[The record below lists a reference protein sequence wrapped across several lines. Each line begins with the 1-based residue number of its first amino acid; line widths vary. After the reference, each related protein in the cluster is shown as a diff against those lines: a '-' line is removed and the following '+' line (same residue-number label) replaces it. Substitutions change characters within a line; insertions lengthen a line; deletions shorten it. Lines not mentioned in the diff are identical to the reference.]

1 MVGGVGGMGVI
12 LQRWLTALVLGIC
25 LLGSVVFFNPLG
37 FEVLVSVLAGAAYW
51 EWLRMTLHRT
61 SRVLCIGGGIV
72 LGALVLFSV
81 KQPILGVVILGSA
94 MFWWFCVL
102 VVMITAGGRRDS
114 SVFPTSVLPGSLIVL
129 AGGIAICWLQ
139 QRGPANGLRLIEF
152 LVLVWAVDC
161 GSFFVGRRWGRHK
174 LAPAL
179 SPGKTVQGALGG
191 AVSVLAVSGCIYLID
206 DSLAETMLS
215 TWLSL
220 VLAVYLMCVVGDL
233 YESAA
238 KRNAGVKDSG
248 TLLPGHGGILDR
260 IDSVLAASPIYYVV
274 LFW

>member
-25 LLGSVVFFNPLG
+25 LLSSVVFFNPLG

-61 SRVLCIGGGIV
+61 SRVRCIGGGVV

-81 KQPILGVVILGSA
+81 KQPTLGLIILGSA

-102 VVMITAGGRRDS
+102 IVMITAGGRRDS
-114 SVFPTSVLPGSLIVL
+114 SAFPTSVLPGALIVL

-260 IDSVLAASPIYYVV
+260 IDSVIAASPIYYVV